1 MSPRIHEDSPSISI
15 SGTDAVNTSRPTSTP
30 CRSTLTRP
38 SSTSSGRSCC
48 STTSTTNQ
56 ASEQEEQEPPPTKRP
71 SVRFGT
77 IEIQEHAYVLGD
89 HPSVSGG
96 VPLTIDWNPQSS
108 LTIDFEVYHKDKPP
122 PRTSYEM
129 RMDHSTRMRILQSS
143 GWSLSQI
150 FDAVQAVETDKALRR
165 QSYPSNSC
173 MYCAPIRSAT
183 RAARQ
188 KLQTSLQHIGNRSFG
203 AKSDFT
209 SSVAKGRRRR
219 SSA

>member
-1 MSPRIHEDSPSISI
+1 MSPRIHKDSPAISI
-15 SGTDAVNTSRPTSTP
+15 SDTANTSRPTSR
-30 CRSTLTRP
+30 RSTLTRP
-38 SSTSSGRSCC
+38 SSASSGPSCC
-48 STTSTTNQ
+48 STTCTSTTNQ
-56 ASEQEEQEPPPTKRP
+56 ASEQEEQEPPPTKQS
-71 SVRFGT
+71 SVRFDT

-122 PRTSYEM
+122 SRTSYEM

-165 QSYPSNSC
+165 QSYPSNSH
-173 MYCAPIRSAT
+173 MHCAPIRSAA

-188 KLQTSLQHIGNRSFG
+188 KLQTSFQHIGNRSFG
-203 AKSDFT
+203 AKNDFT